1 MILGTSPLGS
11 VPLAAV
17 AVDGA
22 RVIAESI
29 ESGMDFTAGLVT
41 QNIPHLIESSDM
53 ADVFSVFNTMQ
64 SAAEDTLGLSDA
76 IIVVLRAIATDSM
89 AMTSPLSLVLYKL
102 EQIVE
107 TLVLSGVVTSQM
119 QAMEQ
124 ITEALLIE
132 DLARVSFLSRATA
145 TGDFADAV
153 HGRLLVIAGAISA
166 ANMSATV
173 VPTLRITALVDD
185 TLDAAVVLGT
195 HKQMFEALA
204 EGLVASMTISLGGV
218 EYSAY
223 VLSVNR
229 RIQDGLPVAGVVEYQ
244 NFPFNSFAKW
254 DSAYYG
260 ASEHGIFEL
269 TGDTDDGDEIAAW
282 VRSAINNFGTGRA
295 KRMPTTYIGYTS
307 SGTMVLK
314 VVTTANGAKV
324 EDWYTLREK
333 PATAM
338 RDGRIKVGRGL
349 SSVYWAWELHNVD
362 GADFALDTI
371 ELMPLLLDRRIKDGN

>member
-1 MILGTSPLGS
+1 MIPGASPLGS
-11 VPLAAV
+11 VPLGAASS
-17 AVDGA
+17 DGA
-22 RVIAESI
+22 RVLSENVT
-29 ESGMDFTAGLVT
+29 ENMDLTFAAAA
-41 QNIPHLIESSDM
+41 QNIPCITDSSVMTD
-53 ADVFSVFNTMQ
+53 AFSVFSTMQ
-64 SAAEDTLGLSDA
+64 SNAEDTLALSDA

-107 TLVLSGVVTSQM
+107 SLVLSGAVSSQM
-119 QAMEQ
+119 QAMAQ
-124 ITEALLIE
+124 ITEALLLE
-132 DLARVSFLSRATA
+132 DLARVSFLSRASSTA
-145 TGDFADAV
+145 DGTDAI
-153 HGRLLVIAGAISA
+153 HGRLQVIAGAISA
-166 ANMSATV
+166 ANMSATI
-173 VPTLRITALVDD
+173 VPTLRITALLDD
-185 TLDAAVVLGT
+185 TLDATVVLGT

-223 VLSVNR
+223 ALSVNR

-244 NFPFNSFAKW
+244 NFPFNSFTKW
-254 DSAYYG
+254 DGAYYG

-269 TGDTDDGDEIAAW
+269 TGDTDNGDEIAAW
-282 VRSAINNFGTGRA
+282 VRSAISNFGTGRA
-295 KRMPTTYIGYTS
+295 KRMPAAYIGYTS

-314 VVTTANGAKV
+314 VVTTTGGTKS

-333 PATAM
+333 PAAAM

-362 GADFALDTI
+362 GADFALDAI